1 MKRSMDRLGDFV
13 TGRKQVYEEGRV
25 RLSPA
30 YVVPLSFLFVIILGT
45 ILLMLPFASAS
56 GEMTDPVTAL
66 FTATTST
73 CVTGLVVEDTY
84 AYWSLAGQ
92 IIILILIQLG
102 GLGIISFTS
111 MVLLASHKKF
121 SLQDRKLLI
130 DAMNLDMGHGLL
142 SFLVKVFKWT
152 FIVEGLGA
160 CLYSIEFIPRYG
172 IINGIWY
179 SVFTAISAFCN
190 AGIDILGP
198 DSLISFNKDSGVLFI
213 TMFLIIMGGLGY
225 VVWFD
230 VSRAVKLGIK
240 NRYTPMQTIKRFG
253 VHTKLVLFLTFVL
266 IAVGMLIVFPA
277 EYNNPGTM
285 ADMGLKDKIVN
296 SLFQSVTFR
305 TAGFAAVPQ
314 QELNSV
320 SVLIGYVLMLIGGS
334 PIGTAGGVKTV
345 TFFIVVMNVVVFMRG
360 QKEAI
365 VFKSRITE
373 ELMRKA
379 AAILTVSI
387 AVAFT
392 GTLFILLTNNVNM
405 EDSLFEV
412 ISAVATVGLSRAV
425 TPTLNV
431 FGRIVIICVMY
442 LGRIG
447 PISLVLFFAGKQS
460 GKDRIEYAEGKF
472 YVG

>member
-1 MKRSMDRLGDFV
+1 MERLGDFV
-13 TGRKQVYEEGRV
+13 TGRKQVYEESRI

-121 SLQDRKLLI
+121 SLQDRKLLV

-152 FIVEGLGA
+152 FIVEGFGA

-172 IINGIWY
+172 VVKGIWY

-190 AGIDILGP
+190 AGIDVLGP

-213 TMFLIIMGGLGY
+213 TMFLIVMGGLGY

-230 VSRAVKLGIK
+230 VSRVIKIGIR
-240 NRYTPMQTIKRFG
+240 NRYSPLQAIKRLG
-253 VHTKLVLFLTFVL
+253 VHTKLVLALTFIL
-266 IAVGMLIVFPA
+266 IAVGMLIVFPS
-277 EYNNPGTM
+277 EFNNPGTM

-314 QELNSV
+314 QELSSV

-345 TFFIVVMNVVVFMRG
+345 TFFIVVINVVAFMRG

-447 PISLVLFFAGKQS
+447 PISLVLFFAGKKS

>member
-1 MKRSMDRLGDFV
+1 MERLGDFV
-13 TGRKQVYEEGRV
+13 TGRKQVYEESRI

-121 SLQDRKLLI
+121 SLRDRKLLV

-152 FIVEGLGA
+152 FIVEGFGA

-172 IINGIWY
+172 VVKGIWY

-190 AGIDILGP
+190 AGIDVLGP

-213 TMFLIIMGGLGY
+213 TMFLIVMGGLGY

-230 VSRAVKLGIK
+230 VSRVIKIGIR
-240 NRYTPMQTIKRFG
+240 NRYSPLQAIKRLG
-253 VHTKLVLFLTFVL
+253 VHTKLVLALTFIL
-266 IAVGMLIVFPA
+266 IAVGMLIVFPS
-277 EYNNPGTM
+277 EFNNPGTM

-314 QELNSV
+314 QELSSV

-345 TFFIVVMNVVVFMRG
+345 TFFIVVINVVVFMRG

-447 PISLVLFFAGKQS
+447 PISLVLFFAGKKS

>member
-1 MKRSMDRLGDFV
+1 MERLGDFV
-13 TGRKQVYEEGRV
+13 TGRRQVYEEGRV

-30 YVVPLSFLFVIILGT
+30 YVVPLSFLFVILIGT
-45 ILLMLPFASAS
+45 ILLMFPFSSAS
-56 GEMTDPVTAL
+56 GEGTDFVTAL

-73 CVTGLVVEDTY
+73 CVTGLVVQDTY

-111 MVLLASHKKF
+111 MVLLASHRKF

-160 CLYSIEFIPRYG
+160 ALYSIEFIPRYG
-172 IINGIWY
+172 VVRGIWY
-179 SVFTAISAFCN
+179 SAFTAISAFCN

-198 DSLISFNKDSGVLFI
+198 DSLISFNTDTGVLCI

-230 VSRAVKLGIK
+230 VSQAVANGIR
-240 NRYTPMQTIKRFG
+240 NRFTPLQTIKRFG

-266 IAVGMLIVFPA
+266 ITIGMLIVFPA
-277 EYNNPGTM
+277 EFHNQGTM
-285 ADMGLKDKIVN
+285 ADMSLKDKIVN

-314 QELNSV
+314 QELSSV
-320 SVLIGYVLMLIGGS
+320 SVLIGYVLMFIGGS

-345 TFFIVVMNVVVFMRG
+345 TFFIVVINVVVFMRG

-365 VFKSRITE
+365 IFKSRITE

-379 AAILTVSI
+379 AAIVTVSI

-392 GTLFILLTNNVNM
+392 GTLFILLTNDINM

-425 TPTLNV
+425 TPTLNI

-447 PISLVLFFAGKQS
+447 PISLVLFFAGKKS
-460 GKDRIEYAEGKF
+460 GKDRIEYSEGKF

>member
-1 MKRSMDRLGDFV
+1 MERLGDFV
-13 TGRKQVYEEGRV
+13 TGRKQVYEESRI

-121 SLQDRKLLI
+121 SLQDRKLLV

-152 FIVEGLGA
+152 FIVEGFGA

-172 IINGIWY
+172 VVKGIWY

-190 AGIDILGP
+190 AGIDVLGP

-213 TMFLIIMGGLGY
+213 TMFLIVMGGLGY

-230 VSRAVKLGIK
+230 VSRVIKIGIR
-240 NRYTPMQTIKRFG
+240 NRYSPLQAIKRLG
-253 VHTKLVLFLTFVL
+253 VHTKLVLALTFIL
-266 IAVGMLIVFPA
+266 IAVGMLIVFPS
-277 EYNNPGTM
+277 EFNNPGTM

-314 QELNSV
+314 QELSSV

-345 TFFIVVMNVVVFMRG
+345 TFFIVVINVVVFMRG

-447 PISLVLFFAGKQS
+447 PISLVLFFAGKKS

>member
-1 MKRSMDRLGDFV
+1 
-13 TGRKQVYEEGRV
+13 
-25 RLSPA
+25 
-30 YVVPLSFLFVIILGT
+30 
-45 ILLMLPFASAS
+45 
-56 GEMTDPVTAL
+56 
-66 FTATTST
+66 
-73 CVTGLVVEDTY
+73 
-84 AYWSLAGQ
+84 
-92 IIILILIQLG
+92 
-102 GLGIISFTS
+102 
-111 MVLLASHKKF
+111 
-121 SLQDRKLLI
+121 
-130 DAMNLDMGHGLL
+130 
-142 SFLVKVFKWT
+142 
-152 FIVEGLGA
+152 
-160 CLYSIEFIPRYG
+160 
-172 IINGIWY
+172 
-179 SVFTAISAFCN
+179 
-190 AGIDILGP
+190 
-198 DSLISFNKDSGVLFI
+198 
-213 TMFLIIMGGLGY
+213 
-225 VVWFD
+225 
-230 VSRAVKLGIK
+230 
-240 NRYTPMQTIKRFG
+240 
-253 VHTKLVLFLTFVL
+253 
-266 IAVGMLIVFPA
+266 MLIVFPS
-277 EYNNPGTM
+277 EFNNPGTM

-314 QELNSV
+314 QELSSV

-345 TFFIVVMNVVVFMRG
+345 TFFIVVINVVVFMRG

-447 PISLVLFFAGKQS
+447 PISLVLFFAGKKS

>member
-1 MKRSMDRLGDFV
+1 MERLGDFV
-13 TGRKQVYEEGRV
+13 TGRKQVYEEGRI

-102 GLGIISFTS
+102 GLGIISITS

-121 SLQDRKLLI
+121 SLQDRKLLV

-152 FIVEGLGA
+152 FIVEGFGA

-172 IINGIWY
+172 VVKGIWY

-190 AGIDILGP
+190 AGIDVLGP

-213 TMFLIIMGGLGY
+213 TMFLIVMGGLGY

-230 VSRAVKLGIK
+230 VSRVIKIGIR
-240 NRYTPMQTIKRFG
+240 NRYSPLQAIKRLG
-253 VHTKLVLFLTFVL
+253 VHTKLVLALTFIL
-266 IAVGMLIVFPA
+266 IAVGMLIVFPS
-277 EYNNPGTM
+277 EFNNPGTM

-314 QELNSV
+314 QELSSV

-345 TFFIVVMNVVVFMRG
+345 TFFIVVINVVVFMRG

-447 PISLVLFFAGKQS
+447 PISLVLFFAGKKS

>member
-1 MKRSMDRLGDFV
+1 
-13 TGRKQVYEEGRV
+13 
-25 RLSPA
+25 
-30 YVVPLSFLFVIILGT
+30 
-45 ILLMLPFASAS
+45 
-56 GEMTDPVTAL
+56 
-66 FTATTST
+66 
-73 CVTGLVVEDTY
+73 
-84 AYWSLAGQ
+84 
-92 IIILILIQLG
+92 
-102 GLGIISFTS
+102 
-111 MVLLASHKKF
+111 
-121 SLQDRKLLI
+121 
-130 DAMNLDMGHGLL
+130 MNLDMGHGLL

-152 FIVEGLGA
+152 FIVEGFGA

-172 IINGIWY
+172 VVKGIWY

-190 AGIDILGP
+190 AGIDVLGP

-213 TMFLIIMGGLGY
+213 TMFLIVMGGLGY

-230 VSRAVKLGIK
+230 VSRVIKIGIR
-240 NRYTPMQTIKRFG
+240 NRYSPLQAIKRLG
-253 VHTKLVLFLTFVL
+253 VHTKLVLALTFIL
-266 IAVGMLIVFPA
+266 IAVGMLIVFPS
-277 EYNNPGTM
+277 EFNNPGTM

-314 QELNSV
+314 QELSSV

-345 TFFIVVMNVVVFMRG
+345 TFFIVVINVVVFMTG

-447 PISLVLFFAGKQS
+447 PISLVLFFAGKKS